1 MKWKVLQG
9 RLMLEL
15 TKVHNDWG
23 RYMDQDKNPKLNFS
37 NKGALGCKIR
47 PRSGGITNISS
58 KRGYQGL
65 FIASL
70 MTLVICLLV
79 FCSCTCEIFFS

>member
-23 RYMDQDKNPKLNFS
+23 RYMDQDKKS
-37 NKGALGCKIR
+37 QAE
-47 PRSGGITNISS
+47 
-58 KRGYQGL
+58 L
-65 FIASL
+65 FK
-70 MTLVICLLV
+70 
-79 FCSCTCEIFFS
+79 